1 MTTPAELYRNA
12 VDLNRFSNGVAR
24 QIAATYNDAV
34 LEVLN
39 QLAGLDA
46 DTAPVKAARLRALFA
61 QLQGSLDNWAGQSTE
76 LMIEQMQGL
85 TELQTEFVATELREV
100 LPESAAQQ
108 VKSVRVSPEY
118 ARSVATTDPMKF
130 NFVALSDDLEAVV
143 TGAPQ
148 VAQLTAAKGTS
159 IVLPNGRSLQQSFK
173 VLAQVNVD
181 TFNREVRNGL
191 LIGESPDKIARR
203 LKGRLRQGQTGS
215 VKQLA
220 QKGGQLT
227 ARANREVSTLVRTS
241 MNQVANA
248 ASQQVYQANQDV
260 TKKYRYIATLDG
272 RTSPICRALDGT
284 EHPYG
289 KGPQPPQHFNCRST
303 TVPVIDYKGLG
314 LSTPPPGRRKAA
326 QGTVPANQTYGQW
339 LFDQSKAD
347 KEKILG
353 GKRRAAYFNKL
364 SRKMG
369 PNEAI
374 RRFVKDDGSE
384 VTLEYLRNEYGDV
397 RIGK

>member
-143 TGAPQ
+143 KGAPQ

-203 LKGRLRQGQTGS
+203 LKGRLRQGQAGS

-260 TKKYRYIATLDG
+260 TKKISLRCDVGRQDIA
-272 RTSPICRALDGT
+272 
-284 EHPYG
+284 H
-289 KGPQPPQHFNCRST
+289 
-303 TVPVIDYKGLG
+303 
-314 LSTPPPGRRKAA
+314 LSIA
-326 QGTVPANQTYGQW
+326 
-339 LFDQSKAD
+339 
-347 KEKILG
+347 
-353 GKRRAAYFNKL
+353 
-364 SRKMG
+364 
-369 PNEAI
+369 
-374 RRFVKDDGSE
+374 
-384 VTLEYLRNEYGDV
+384 
-397 RIGK
+397 